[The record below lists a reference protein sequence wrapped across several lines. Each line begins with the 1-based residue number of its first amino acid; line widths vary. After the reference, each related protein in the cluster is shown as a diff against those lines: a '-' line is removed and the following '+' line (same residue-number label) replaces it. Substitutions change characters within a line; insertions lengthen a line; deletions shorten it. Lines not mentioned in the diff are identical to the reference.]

1 MDNIIILLKLFLNY
15 MLKFRD
21 YLSIIVV
28 LYWKIMR

>member
-21 YLSIIVV
+21 LSIIVV